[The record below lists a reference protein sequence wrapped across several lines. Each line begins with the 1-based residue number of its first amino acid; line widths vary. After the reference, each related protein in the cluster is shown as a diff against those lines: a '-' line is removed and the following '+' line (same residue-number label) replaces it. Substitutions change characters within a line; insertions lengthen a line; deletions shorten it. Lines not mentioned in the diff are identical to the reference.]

1 MGGNGAFSSH
11 TSISTQRHLETLT
24 EPSQAKEPSEISLC
38 LQVNGG
44 RFFVFFQLGT
54 RIISQTVG
62 GEKNVSLITSEI
74 WDHQCLPCRSCLR
87 LWQASLNPKQQAA
100 SSNHFKSADIASSV
114 FHPRHPNW
122 GFLALGDDPLQGTFS
137 ISSIA
142 SQGEAVVGWW

>member
-38 LQVNGG
+38 LQVNVG
-44 RFFVFFQLGT
+44 RFLFSFSSAQGSSVKQL
-54 RIISQTVG
+54 
-62 GEKNVSLITSEI
+62 EEKKNVSLITSEI

-87 LWQASLNPKQQAA
+87 LWQAYLHPKQQAA
-100 SSNHFKSADIASSV
+100 SSNHFKYADIASSV
-114 FHPRHPNW
+114 FHRHHPW
-122 GFLALGDDPLQGTFS
+122 GFLALGADPLQGTFS